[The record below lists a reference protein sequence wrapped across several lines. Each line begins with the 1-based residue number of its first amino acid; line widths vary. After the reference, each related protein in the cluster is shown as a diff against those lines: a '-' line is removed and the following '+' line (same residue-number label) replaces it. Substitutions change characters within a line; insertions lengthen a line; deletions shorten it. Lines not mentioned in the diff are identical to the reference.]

1 MRRVF
6 DRGLSGNSHE
16 MTIDDGSS
24 GFGAS
29 RVIREY
35 AKLLQANA
43 PVYVALGVLTS
54 VAKGGRP
61 CTRSSDR
68 FLARHG
74 RPILF
79 VLCCANLRLSGLNV
93 LIELRLENYAVIDN
107 LVVEFGHGLNLL
119 TGETGAGKSILIDAL
134 ALLLGEKASS
144 DVIRGGAD
152 RAVVAAV
159 FEEEGPDGDA
169 LAKILEANG
178 LDESDDGSLILRR
191 EIASGGKGRVFV
203 NNQPA
208 TVAVLR
214 LLAPHLAVIHAQ
226 NESILSFDG
235 AARLELL
242 DSFAGSRFDT
252 VANAFAAWKRVR
264 TRIDELERGEQDR
277 LRLVDLWIFQKREI
291 DEGRL
296 QSGEDEKLETEK
308 RVLANAEKIYN
319 AAMNAFDLL
328 YEGSGS
334 TASSLRAAH
343 KQIEELARY
352 EPKFQEAL
360 EALQTARI
368 SVEDV
373 GATVRD
379 YAGGIHASPEHLA
392 QVEDRLALLERLKRK
407 YGPTLDEVIQFG
419 ADVARK
425 LSEVENKDEILRR
438 LRSELAQA
446 GQDYLSA
453 AQALS
458 KSRTSAARRLERLVE
473 AEVNDL
479 AMKSAFRIEMTTST
493 EESGWTS
500 SGIDQVLYMIST
512 NPGEPLRQ
520 LENIASGGELSRVM
534 LALKASV
541 ESGTESS
548 REREKRSDSSA
559 RRKREK
565 TSQKTLVFD
574 EIDTGIGGRAAEA
587 VGKKLKTLARAH
599 QVLCVTHL
607 PQIATFGD
615 HHYVIDKKES
625 GGRTKTSIRPVT
637 GEERTEEVARMLSG
651 AKLTETSRKHAEQ
664 MIKAN
669 G

>member
-1 MRRVF
+1 M
-6 DRGLSGNSHE
+6 
-16 MTIDDGSS
+16 
-24 GFGAS
+24 
-29 RVIREY
+29 
-35 AKLLQANA
+35 
-43 PVYVALGVLTS
+43 
-54 VAKGGRP
+54 
-61 CTRSSDR
+61 
-68 FLARHG
+68 
-74 RPILF
+74 
-79 VLCCANLRLSGLNV
+79 
-93 LIELRLENYAVIDN
+93 RLENYAVIDN

-119 TGETGAGKSILIDAL
+119 TGETGAGKSILVDAL

-144 DVIRGGAD
+144 DVIRAGAE

-159 FEEEGPDGDA
+159 FEAGGAEGSSAGKTVA
-169 LAKILEANG
+169 EILEQNG
-178 LDESDDGSLILRR
+178 LDESDDGSLIVRR
-191 EIASGGKGRVFV
+191 EIAAGGKGRVFV

-214 LLAPHLAVIHAQ
+214 LLAPHLATIHAQ

-235 AARLELL
+235 PARLGLL
-242 DSFAGSRFDT
+242 DTFAGSQLEA
-252 VANAFAAWKRVR
+252 VEAGFAAWKQIRR
-264 TRIDELERGEQDR
+264 RIEELERGEQDR

-291 DEGRL
+291 EEARL
-296 QSGEDEKLETEK
+296 ESGEDGRLETEK

-328 YEGSGS
+328 YEGNGS
-334 TASSLRAAH
+334 TASSLRAAQ
-343 KQIEELARY
+343 KQVGELVRY

-360 EALQTARI
+360 AALDTARI

-392 QVEDRLALLERLKRK
+392 QVEDRLALLDRLKRK

-425 LSEVENKDEILRR
+425 LSEVENKDEILRG
-438 LRSELAQA
+438 LRSELAKAA
-446 GQDYLSA
+446 GEYLRA
-453 AQALS
+453 ARTLS
-458 KSRTSAARRLERLVE
+458 KKRAEAARRLEKSVE
-473 AEVNDL
+473 AEINDL
-479 AMKSAFRIEMTTST
+479 AMKSVFRIEMTSS
-493 EESGWTS
+493 EEDGNWSG
-500 SGIDQVLYMIST
+500 SGIDTVVYMIST

-520 LENIASGGELSRVM
+520 LEHIASGGELSRVM

-541 ESGTESS
+541 EAGANSAS
-548 REREKRSDSSA
+548 REKLGTREKV
-559 RRKREK
+559 K
-565 TSQKTLVFD
+565 TPTLSQKTRQGRGTQRTLVFD

-587 VGKKLKTLARAH
+587 VGRKLKSLARSN

-615 HHYVIDKKES
+615 HHYVVEKKEDKKEA
-625 GGRTKTSIRPVT
+625 GGRARTTIRAVT

-664 MIKAN
+664 MIRAN